1 MSSKVLGRE
10 NLLDWEVVPA
20 MKPNCASPL
29 IIAFGGEDV
38 IAIWIEN
45 MIKLQVPAK
54 SFVLFFFFTFL
65 VFQLFL
71 LGTASHP
78 PLNIMHQKGLLVF
91 FWWAKKVL
99 LVTPSVSK
107 FW

>member
-1 MSSKVLGRE
+1 MMSSKVLGRE

-54 SFVLFFFFTFL
+54 SFVLFFIFYFSGFSVIFIRYCLASSTEYNASKRVISFFL
-65 VFQLFL
+65 V
-71 LGTASHP
+71 G
-78 PLNIMHQKGLLVF
+78 QK
-91 FWWAKKVL
+91 
-99 LVTPSVSK
+99 SVISYSLCL
-107 FW
+107 

>member
-1 MSSKVLGRE
+1 MPWMISKVLGRE

-54 SFVLFFFFTFL
+54 SFVLFFFFL
-65 VFQLFL
+65 LFW
-71 LGTASHP
+71 
-78 PLNIMHQKGLLVF
+78 F
-91 FWWAKKVL
+91 F
-99 LVTPSVSK
+99 SY
-107 FW
+107 FY